1 MMIMMLPM
9 IKWCC
14 SPIQQGVEVTVCLR
28 YSAPHPWAFH
38 IDVDAD
44 DDDGVNED
52 NDNNDDCD
60 DLGSDDENDNGQ
72 LTAHDHWSHV
82 LQGVFFSLVRP

>member
-1 MMIMMLPM
+1 MMIMMLTM

-60 DLGSDDENDNGQ
+60 DLGSDDENDNAQ
-72 LTAHDHWSHV
+72 LTAI
-82 LQGVFFSLVRP
+82 